1 VDAASDTRRVPSATG
16 ADRAPIV
23 RAPLSSGN
31 GSGFVNKVD
40 KQTIGAKT
48 HITEPIDDDR
58 RKRPTMAKKDK
69 PLTAKSSIGEWL
81 KHPVGG
87 PLLRAMLAEGGQT
100 ESALTPV
107 KLFSL
112 QRLVAMSQGQ
122 LKQEVV
128 DDLVA
133 KANGGEIPVDDDND
147 DSASAASSEWAE
159 RIVPERFAGKTV
171 IVTGA
176 GSGIGRATASRVA
189 REGGTV
195 VAVDVSKDRLDEFV
209 ASLPGSSV
217 TAVVG
222 DITSEDDIK
231 RIVAAANGR
240 IDGLAN
246 VAGIMDDMTPLH
258 EVTDAVWDRVF
269 SVNVDGM
276 FRLTRAVLPLMLAAH
291 SGSIVN
297 IASEAGL
304 RGSAAGLAYTA
315 SKHAVVGITRSTS
328 FMYAREGIRVNAV
341 APGPT
346 ATNIQANFASELGA
360 ERVNLMMTTLPP
372 IAEPAQLAASITFLL
387 SDDGTNVTGVIV
399 PSDGGWSVQ

>member
-1 VDAASDTRRVPSATG
+1 
-16 ADRAPIV
+16 
-23 RAPLSSGN
+23 
-31 GSGFVNKVD
+31 
-40 KQTIGAKT
+40 
-48 HITEPIDDDR
+48 
-58 RKRPTMAKKDK
+58 MAKKDK
-69 PLTAKSSIGEWL
+69 PLTAKSSISEWL

-128 DDLVA
+128 DDMVA
-133 KANGGEIPVDDDND
+133 KANGGQIPVDEDDD
-147 DSASAASSEWAE
+147 EADSAASVEWVE
-159 RIVPERFAGKTV
+159 RIVPDRFAGKTV

-195 VAVDVSKDRLDEFV
+195 VAVDVSKERLDDFA
-209 ASLPGSSV
+209 ASVPGLGV
-217 TAVVG
+217 KAVVG
-222 DITSEDDIK
+222 DITKEADIK
-231 RIVAAANGR
+231 RIVAAAGKK

-258 EVTDAVWDRVF
+258 EVTDGVWDRVF
-269 SVNVDGM
+269 AVNVDGM

-341 APGPT
+341 APGPV
-346 ATNIQANFASELGA
+346 ATNIEASFASELGR
-360 ERVNLMMTTLPP
+360 ERVGLLLTTLPP

>member
-1 VDAASDTRRVPSATG
+1 
-16 ADRAPIV
+16 
-23 RAPLSSGN
+23 
-31 GSGFVNKVD
+31 
-40 KQTIGAKT
+40 
-48 HITEPIDDDR
+48 
-58 RKRPTMAKKDK
+58 MAKKEK

-81 KHPVGG
+81 KHPVGA
-87 PLLRAMLAEGGQT
+87 PLLREMLAEGGQT

-128 DDLVA
+128 DELVA
-133 KANGGEIPVDDDND
+133 KANGGVIPVDEDDD
-147 DSASAASSEWAE
+147 APSTAAGEWVE
-159 RIVPERFAGKTV
+159 RIVPDRFAGKTV

-176 GSGIGRATASRVA
+176 GSGIGRATASRIA

-195 VAVDVSKDRLDEFV
+195 VAVDVSRDRLDDFV
-209 ASLPGSSV
+209 ASLPGQSV
-217 TAVVG
+217 TAIVA
-222 DITSEDDIK
+222 DITSEDGIK
-231 RIVAAANGR
+231 AIVAAAGSR

-246 VAGIMDDMTPLH
+246 VAGIMDDMTPMH

-276 FRLTRAVLPLMLAAH
+276 FRLTRAVLPAMLAAH

-315 SKHAVVGITRSTS
+315 SKHAVVGITRSTA

-341 APGPT
+341 APGPV
-346 ATNIQANFASELGA
+346 ATNIQASFASELGA
-360 ERVNLMMTTLPP
+360 DRINLMMTTLPP

-387 SDDGTNVTGVIV
+387 SDDGTNVNGVIV

>member
-1 VDAASDTRRVPSATG
+1 
-16 ADRAPIV
+16 
-23 RAPLSSGN
+23 
-31 GSGFVNKVD
+31 
-40 KQTIGAKT
+40 
-48 HITEPIDDDR
+48 
-58 RKRPTMAKKDK
+58 MAKKDK
-69 PLTAKSSIGEWL
+69 PLTAKSSIGDWL
-81 KHPVGG
+81 KDPVGG

-100 ESALTPV
+100 EGALTPV
-107 KLFSL
+107 RLFSL
-112 QRLVAMSQGQ
+112 QRLVSMSQGQ

-133 KANGGEIPVDDDND
+133 KANGGVVPVADPDDDED
-147 DSASAASSEWAE
+147 AAADGQWVE
-159 RIVPERFAGKTV
+159 RIVPDRFAGKTV

-189 REGGTV
+189 REGGKV
-195 VAVDVSKDRLDEFV
+195 VGVDVSKDRLDEFA
-209 ASLPGSSV
+209 ASLPGQDV
-217 TAVVG
+217 TVVVG

-231 RIVAAANGR
+231 KIIAATGGR
-240 IDGLAN
+240 VDGLAN

-276 FRLTRAVLPLMLAAH
+276 FKLTRAVLPLMLAAH

-341 APGPT
+341 APGPV
-346 ATNIQANFASELGA
+346 ATNIGGNFASDFGA
-360 ERVNLMMTTLPP
+360 ERINLMMTTLPP

-387 SDDGTNVTGVIV
+387 SDDATNVTGVIV